1 MTQVPSWRDLEFRCR
16 QLLVTKCG
24 LEDPRIVLVEEVDDR
39 LIVLFN
45 VPAVL
50 TGRED
55 QTAFIEA
62 DGEITTVLG
71 HVF

>member
-1 MTQVPSWRDLEFRCR
+1 MTEVTAERDIEFRCR
-16 QLLVTKCG
+16 QLLITRLG

-45 VPAVL
+45 VPALL

-71 HVF
+71 HVY

>member
-1 MTQVPSWRDLEFRCR
+1 MTEVPAERDIEFRCR
-16 QLLVTKCG
+16 QLLTTRLG

-39 LIVLFN
+39 LVVLFN
-45 VPAVL
+45 VRSL
-50 TGRED
+50 TGPVD